1 MFKGKMIT
9 TAIPE
14 RVYTLCKIVEKGSIT
29 SNDLKEKMEPEFLKN
44 GSLYFNDYKNAAEEL
59 GLITIA
65 DDLISLT
72 VEPKTIK
79 SISNMRTYVNS
90 QLEKFNSGQF
100 YLVTNAYFEKDKDI
114 FKEDKNIANLGPLF
128 SEMTGMQVD
137 AVAMRAWRFWASFL
151 GFGYL
156 QDMFII
162 PNARVFLEDL
172 IKVFDFEKNRK
183 YAVSEFMSL
192 LGSKKNIVI
201 SNTEEKKLNYGV
213 SNGLRALHDAGIIKM
228 EHILDQTDLWTL
240 SPLKAYSNDSTIT
253 NITVL

>member
-65 DDLISLT
+65 DDLITLA
-72 VEPKTIK
+72 VELKTI
-79 SISNMRTYVNS
+79 SDMRIYVNS
-90 QLEKFNSGQF
+90 QLEKFNTGQF
-100 YLVTNAYFEKDKDI
+100 YLVTNAYFEKGKDI

-156 QDMFII
+156 QDMFVI
-162 PNARVFLEDL
+162 PNARVFLED
-172 IKVFDFEKNRK
+172 IISTSDFEKNKK
-183 YAVSEFMSL
+183 YSVSEFMSL

-201 SNTEEKKLNYGV
+201 SNDGDKKLNYGV
-213 SNGLRALHDAGIIKM
+213 SNGLRALHDAGKIKI